1 MLLHFL
7 KIADISLYQLH
18 LPPYNGKIRY
28 KNMQYTEN
36 VMKPTKRISHLFLP
50 TVFMLAASLSG
61 CGGDGGEAPSEAEQ
75 PSGSGPVALTVWGA
89 EEDEELLQ
97 QIFDSFQE
105 KYRGQADFQI
115 TYQPQ
120 SESHCTD
127 ALMADLENGADVFAF
142 ADDQLNTLVA
152 AGALEPIEDPEPLR
166 AANLPEAV
174 YAASVNDTLY
184 AYPLTADNGYFLYY
198 DKSVFSQEDIQS
210 WDRMLDVAQAQGR
223 KVSME
228 WSSGWYVYAFFGNTG
243 LTVGLNDDG
252 ITNYCTWNDAEGP
265 IKGTDVAKAM
275 TAMAE
280 HPGFLS
286 TDDAGF
292 LAGVQDG
299 TIAAGVSG
307 TWNAVAVEEAWGSGF
322 GAAKLPSYT
331 CAGQE
336 IPMASFSGYKLIGVN
351 SYSRNRDWAAKLA
364 EWITNEENQA
374 LRFRLRGQGP
384 SNKNAAASE
393 EVQGS
398 PAIAALLAQSEHSCL
413 QRIGGNYWEPVAAFT
428 AEILAGTP
436 SGKSLQELL
445 DTMVTGITAP

>member
-1 MLLHFL
+1 
-7 KIADISLYQLH
+7 
-18 LPPYNGKIRY
+18 
-28 KNMQYTEN
+28 
-36 VMKPTKRISHLFLP
+36 MKRRFHLFLP
-50 TVFMLAASLSG
+50 AALTLAAALSG
-61 CGGDGGEAPSEAEQ
+61 CGKDGGTVLSEEEPAAD
-75 PSGSGPVALTVWGA
+75 SGPVELTVWGA
-89 EEDEELLQ
+89 EEDEELLR
-97 QIFDSFQE
+97 QIIDSFQE
-105 KYRGQADFQI
+105 EYRDEADFRI

-127 ALMADLENGADVFAF
+127 ALMADLENGADVFTF

-152 AGALEPIEDPEPLR
+152 SGALEPIENPEALQ
-166 AANLPEAV
+166 ASNLPEAV
-174 YAASVNDTLY
+174 AAASVNDTLY

-198 DKSVFSQEDIQS
+198 DKSVFSQEDIRS
-210 WDRMLDVAQAQGR
+210 WDRMLDIAGEQDR

-252 ITNYCTWNDAEGP
+252 ITNYCTWNDTENAV
-265 IKGTDVAKAM
+265 KGTDVAKAM

-292 LAGVQDG
+292 LEGVRDG
-299 TIAAGVSG
+299 TIVAGVSG
-307 TWNAVAVEEAWGSGF
+307 VWNALAVEEAWGDDF

-336 IPMASFSGYKLIGVN
+336 IQMASFSGYKLIGVN
-351 SYSRNRDWAAKLA
+351 SYSAHREWAGRLA
-364 EWITNEENQA
+364 EWIVNQENQE
-374 LRFRLRGQGP
+374 LRFLMRGQGP
-384 SNKNAAASE
+384 SNRNAAASE

-398 PAIAALLAQSEHSCL
+398 PAIAALLEQSEYSCL
-413 QRIGGNYWEPVAAFT
+413 QRIGGNYWEPVSAFT
-428 AEILAGTP
+428 AEILAGNP
-436 SGKSLQELL
+436 SGRSLQELL